1 MCPFTEKKNG
11 HSESLNLPAASKPV
25 VSRGLRRPRDVSAV
39 RSEGLCSKK
48 VGISLDL
55 P

>member
-1 MCPFTEKKNG
+1 MCPYTKKKNE
-11 HSESLNLPAASKPV
+11 HAESLNLPAASKPV
-25 VSRGLRRPRDVSAV
+25 VSRGLRRPRDISAV

>member
-1 MCPFTEKKNG
+1 MCPYTEKKNG
-11 HSESLNLPAASKPV
+11 HAESLNLPAASKPV
-25 VSRGLRRPRDVSAV
+25 VSRSLRRPQDVSAV